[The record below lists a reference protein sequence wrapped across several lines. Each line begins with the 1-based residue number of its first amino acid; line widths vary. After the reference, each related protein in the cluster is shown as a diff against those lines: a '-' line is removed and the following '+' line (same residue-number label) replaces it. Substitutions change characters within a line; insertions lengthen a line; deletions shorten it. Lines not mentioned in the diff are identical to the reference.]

1 MTFPRRLVTA
11 FAALA
16 LLTTA
21 APAVATT
28 PDPVPE
34 LDRQARPLRNTSPGG
49 GQGDLAAFGRMV
61 GGATVVGVGEATHST
76 HEFFTTKHRLF
87 RYLVERKGFTTFTL
101 ETAWT
106 TGLALDAYVLHG
118 TGDPAEIL
126 RREDYVWATQEYVDL
141 LRWMRSYNL
150 SHRRKVR
157 FAGNDIA
164 YAGRQAFDPVL
175 RHTARHDPRLHATY
189 SWIHARLEP
198 ETTDVEAWRNAY
210 LQLPLAE
217 RKAVAA
223 AAHRAYLELRAGA
236 WVTQHARVID
246 QTATLLA
253 FDYTKPE
260 TEAPKAMLHRD
271 RAMALNTAWW
281 HRVTGAKSL
290 LSAHNEHVAY
300 VSADPVYYPK
310 TQGAFLRDLLGDDY
324 VNAGFTFHHGSFNGQ
339 REEGRWERFTVGA
352 PAAGHN
358 ESTLDRVRYD
368 DFLLDTRSVPGT
380 WLRQARPTRSYGLN
394 YPDSDPAVA
403 LAASYDLVIHLHQ
416 VSAARLLPPART
428 A

>member
-1 MTFPRRLVTA
+1 MTFPRRLLTA

-16 LLTTA
+16 LLSTA
-21 APAVATT
+21 APAAAAEPGPI
-28 PDPVPE
+28 PD
-34 LDRQARPLRNTSPGG
+34 LDRHARPLRSTAPGG

-61 GGATVVGVGEATHST
+61 GDARVVGVGEATHST

-87 RYLVERKGFTTFTL
+87 RYLVERKGFTTFVL

-150 SHRRKVR
+150 SHRVKIR

-164 YAGRQAFDPVL
+164 YAGPQAFDPVL
-175 RHTARHDPRLHATY
+175 RYTARHDPRLHATY
-189 SWIHARLEP
+189 SWIRAQLKP
-198 ETTDVEAWRNAY
+198 ETTDVEAWRNGY
-210 LQLPLAE
+210 LQRPLAE
-217 RKAVAA
+217 RKAIAA
-223 AAHRAYLELRAGA
+223 AAHRAYLGLRADR
-236 WVTQHARVID
+236 WIRQHARVID
-246 QTATLLA
+246 QTAALLA
-253 FDYTKPE
+253 FDFSKPE

-271 RAMALNTAWW
+271 RAMAENTAWQ
-281 HRVTGAKSL
+281 RAKVL
-290 LSAHNEHVAY
+290 VSAHNEHLSY
-300 VSADPVYYPK
+300 VSADPKYYPK
-310 TQGAFLRDLLGDDY
+310 TQGAFLRDLLGDRY

-352 PAAGHN
+352 PVAGSN
-358 ESTLDRVRYD
+358 EHVLDQVRYD

-394 YPDSDPAVA
+394 YPDSDPLVA
-403 LAASYDLVIHLHQ
+403 LAASYDVVIHLHQ
-416 VSAARLLPPART
+416 VSAARLLPPAPT